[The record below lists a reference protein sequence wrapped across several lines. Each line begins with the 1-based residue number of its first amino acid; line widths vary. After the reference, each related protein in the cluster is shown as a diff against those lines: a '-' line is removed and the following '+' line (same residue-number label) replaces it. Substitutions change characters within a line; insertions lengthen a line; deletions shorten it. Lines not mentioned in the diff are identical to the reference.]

1 MLRRLATSSNKHF
14 PAMASFSSS
23 SPASTTQNALKLLD
37 LSPEDAAD
45 FGMLKA
51 RFITLA
57 KQTHPDLQSPSASAT
72 KFAEIREAFN
82 LLLQSSPSKSSPSQQ
97 QKEAMQNFDDWF
109 RRHCFN
115 ASPEQLNELAHVG
128 ETMSPGGLDKG
139 GMWELAQRVAAEEA
153 QRRKDSTPP
162 TPLSSSPPT
171 PMFDSITSK
180 LTQTFSP
187 TFLQVLNE
195 SHMHNVPKNSET
207 HFKVVVIS
215 DQFKGVKL
223 LQRHKLVNVA
233 LKEELEGE
241 VHALSIVAKDIAQF
255 ETLGGAQKYA
265 PDPSPSCRGGDG
277 SLPPKTPKP

>member
-57 KQTHPDLQSPSASAT
+57 KQTHPDLQLPSASAT

-139 GMWELAQRVAAEEA
+139 GMWELAQR
-153 QRRKDSTPP
+153 
-162 TPLSSSPPT
+162 
-171 PMFDSITSK
+171 